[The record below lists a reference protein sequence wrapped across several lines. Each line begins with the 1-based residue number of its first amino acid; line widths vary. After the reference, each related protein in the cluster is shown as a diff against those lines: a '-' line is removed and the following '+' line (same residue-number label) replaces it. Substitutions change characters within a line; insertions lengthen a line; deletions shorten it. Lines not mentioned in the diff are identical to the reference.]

1 MKMAP
6 TRVQLHSQARTIEP
20 MSRMV
25 RLGAAILMLVL
36 LLVLAA
42 GMTLGK
48 GLLGGKLRTDR
59 TLVVPAGEHV
69 KGDLY
74 LFAGNITVEGTV
86 DGDLLAMGGDVRVS
100 GTVDGDLIAAGGTV
114 TIDGTVKGD
123 ARVAAGQLTVTGK
136 VGEDLVIASGDASVE
151 SNAKVGE
158 DLILAAGT
166 AAMDG
171 SVGGSIEGSAGTYS
185 RSGTVGG
192 SEHVTIGRAGGG
204 EPAPRRTAADAIGD
218 AIRHFVVV
226 LLFGVLGLWLLPRA
240 MRAAEELVRRRP
252 LPSLGVGLLVFVVYV
267 VGAVALVLLVILL
280 AILFGLLTL
289 GSLAA
294 IAFFAGLLLLLV
306 ATFALVIAASFIAD
320 AVVGLALARLA
331 SPSQGGSRWRE
342 IGLLAVG
349 AAVVVAVSSLPVL
362 GWAVKLAVALV
373 GIGAIALAAWNAR
386 RAMPASGAPAGA
398 TATTPEIA
406 ATE

>member
-1 MKMAP
+1 
-6 TRVQLHSQARTIEP
+6 
-20 MSRMV
+20 MSRMI

-36 LLVLAA
+36 LLLLAA

-48 GLLGGKLRTDR
+48 DLLGGKLRTDR

-74 LFAGNITVEGTV
+74 LFAGNITVNGTV
-86 DGDLLAMGGDVRVS
+86 DGDLLALGGDVRVS
-100 GTVDGDLIAAGGTV
+100 GTVGGDLIAAGGTV
-114 TIDGTVKGD
+114 AIDGTVKGD
-123 ARVAAGQLTVTGK
+123 ARVAAGQLTVDGK
-136 VGEDLVIASGDASVE
+136 IGEDLVIAGGEASVGG
-151 SNAKVGE
+151 NAKVGE
-158 DLILAAGT
+158 DLIMAAGT
-166 AAMDG
+166 ATVDG
-171 SVGGSIEGSAGTYS
+171 SVGGNIEGSAGTYS

-192 SEHVTIGRAGGG
+192 SEHVTIGRTGQQA
-204 EPAPRRTAADAIGD
+204 APPQTAADAIGD

-226 LLFGVLGLWLLPRA
+226 LLFGLLGLWLLPRA

-252 LPSLGVGLLVFVVYV
+252 LPSLGVGLLVFVVYL

-294 IAFFAGLLLLLV
+294 IAFFAGLLVLLV
-306 ATFALVIAASFIAD
+306 ATFALVLAASFVAD

-331 SPSQGGSRWRE
+331 SPSPGGSRWRE

-373 GIGAIALAAWNAR
+373 GVGAIALAAWNAR
-386 RAMPASGAPAGA
+386 RGMPASGVPPGA
-398 TATTPEIA
+398 MPETQGIA

>member
-1 MKMAP
+1 M
-6 TRVQLHSQARTIEP
+6 RRTGTIGTH

-25 RLGAAILMLVL
+25 RLGGAILMLVL
-36 LLVLAA
+36 LLLLAA
-42 GMTLGK
+42 GVTLGK
-48 GLLGGKLRTDR
+48 DLLGGKLRTDR

-74 LFAGNITVEGTV
+74 LFAGNITVDGTV

-100 GTVDGDLIAAGGTV
+100 GTVGGDLIAAGGTV

-123 ARVAAGQLTVTGK
+123 ARVAAGQLTVSGK

-151 SNAKVGE
+151 GNAKVGE

-166 AAMDG
+166 ATMDG
-171 SVGGSIEGSAGTYS
+171 AVGGSIEGSAGTYS
-185 RSGTVGG
+185 RSGTVGR
-192 SEHVTIGRAGGG
+192 SEHVTIGRTGQ

-240 MRAAEELVRRRP
+240 MRAADELVRRRP
-252 LPSLGVGLLVFVVYV
+252 LPSLGVGVLVFLAYI
-267 VGAVALVLLVILL
+267 VGAVALALLVILL

-306 ATFALVIAASFIAD
+306 ATFGLVIAASFLAD

-331 SPSQGGSRWRE
+331 SPPPGGSRWRE

-362 GWAVKLAVALV
+362 GWAVKLAVILAGV
-373 GIGAIALAAWNAR
+373 GAIALAAWNAR
-386 RAMPASGAPAGA
+386 RGMPASGAPASG
-398 TATTPEIA
+398 TAVTQEIA